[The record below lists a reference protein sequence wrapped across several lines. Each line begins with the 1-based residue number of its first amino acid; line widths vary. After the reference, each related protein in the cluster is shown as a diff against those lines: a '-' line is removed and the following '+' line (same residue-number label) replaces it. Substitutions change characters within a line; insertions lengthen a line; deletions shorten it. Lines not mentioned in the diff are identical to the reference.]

1 MFSATFTS
9 DIVHIAEKYLRQGY
23 ITMDLLKGKPL
34 KVPAGIDH
42 VAINYNHQNN
52 ERQNNKFI
60 SQLIIKYA
68 G

>member
-52 ERQNNKFI
+52 ERQNN
-60 SQLIIKYA
+60 
-68 G
+68 